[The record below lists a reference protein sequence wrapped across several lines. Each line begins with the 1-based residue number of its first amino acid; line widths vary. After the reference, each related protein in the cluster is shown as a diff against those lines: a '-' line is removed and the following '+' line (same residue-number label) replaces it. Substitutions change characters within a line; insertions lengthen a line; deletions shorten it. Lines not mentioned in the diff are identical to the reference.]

1 MTNDKAKTVL
11 GLALAS
17 SAALALVGVF
27 ILTDV
32 GQLLN
37 VSKGMVVAYFQN
49 HLLVMLLSL
58 ALFVVAVFLNRRFSL
73 MPSWVLALFGAFLLG
88 CFVVTKYLVPYV
100 MFPAQQ
106 HHAVYKSNEEVA
118 SDDYLEPDDTVYVV
132 THNGVSRAFPQKYL
146 WVSHIFGGDYGGEE
160 VVLTYCVLTNLPI
173 PYLNDLDGEPMDLR
187 VLAQTNNNL
196 LMWDTHS
203 GEIIQQINNTCELS
217 KRQLAPLPITE
228 MTWKSYEAL
237 FPDGQV
243 LYNPYEKPLERLLD
257 VLMPLDEAHSGE
269 DWMFNTVALDD
280 TRLPSKE
287 KVVGIKSGGEA
298 VAFTLDYLRNAGV
311 VNTRVGDERIAIA
324 HIAEHDIFVGFDR
337 MKDGQEIEVT
347 EVDVFGNT
355 PEHGQLEPTFIYNGP
370 MWAVWLH
377 YHPETKLLK

>member
-1 MTNDKAKTVL
+1 MTRDKAKTVL

-17 SAALALVGVF
+17 SAALALIGVF
-27 ILTDV
+27 VLTDV

-37 VSKGMVVAYFQN
+37 IGKGTVVMYFQN
-49 HLLVMLLSL
+49 HLPVMFLSL
-58 ALFVVAVFLNRRFSL
+58 ALFAVAIYVNRRFSFVRT
-73 MPSWVLALFGAFLLG
+73 WVLALFGAFLIG

-106 HHAVYKSNEEVA
+106 HHAVYTSIEEAA
-118 SDDYLEPDDTVYVV
+118 SDDYLQPDDTVYVV
-132 THNGVSRAFPQKYL
+132 SHNGVSRAFPQKYL
-146 WVSHIFGGDYGGEE
+146 WVSHIFGGDYQGED

-173 PYLNDLDGEPMDLR
+173 AYANDLDGEPMDLR

-196 LMWDTHS
+196 LMWDTRS
-203 GEIIQQINNTCELS
+203 GEIIQQINSSCELS
-217 KRQLAPLPITE
+217 KRQLAPLPIVE
-228 MTWKSYEAL
+228 MTWKSYQAL
-237 FPDGQV
+237 FPEGEV
-243 LYNPYEKPLERLLD
+243 LHNPFEKPLERLLA

-269 DWMFNTVALDD
+269 AWMFHTVALDD

-287 KVVGIKSGGEA
+287 KVIGIKSGGEA
-298 VAFTLDYLRNAGV
+298 IAFTRDYLRSAGV
-311 VNTRVGDERIAIA
+311 VNTRVGEQSIAVA
-324 HIAEHDIFVGFDR
+324 HIPEHDIFVGFDR
-337 MKDGQEIEVT
+337 MTDGQEVEVT
-347 EVDVFGNT
+347 EIDVFGNT